1 MKQQNEDAVRPLA
14 FQLARELNEKEV
26 EAIAGAS
33 FPITYPP
40 PGQNPEQGHWR
51 DVHK

>member
-33 FPITYPP
+33 SPFSYPP
-40 PGQNPEQGHWR
+40 PGHEHDPNWR
-51 DVHK
+51 DWRK